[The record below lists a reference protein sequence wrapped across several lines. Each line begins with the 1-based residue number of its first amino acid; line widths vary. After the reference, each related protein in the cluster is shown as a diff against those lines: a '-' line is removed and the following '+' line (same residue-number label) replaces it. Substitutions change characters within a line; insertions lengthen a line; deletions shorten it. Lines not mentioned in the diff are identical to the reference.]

1 MNTKNTRNAETPKA
15 ALLLSAGIIAAVAA
29 FGSVAAFAQAPTNPP
44 GVDARGQSIG
54 PDSTRPG
61 PPSSRRPGAGGNNA
75 NQTRGGATYSGMVPS
90 GTSGG
95 SSFGMADLAG
105 AMRRAAAMRQAARL
119 RARSAPS
126 QARASYRSAEA
137 SLSGV
142 SGNTAAAS
150 SGGDFALSAPQAAG
164 DIRAIQGSAR
174 RARLEGRTRE
184 ASRLRTMA
192 TRYAAGARDFFTGE
206 MREALFAPAALPT
219 VVIRGD
225 RRAAPS
231 ARAGTTATASRRSR
245 GRGDAAGQPAPGNG
259 AAGTPLPAAPSG
271 PVLLNFATPPVIVQ
285 DPNVTPDDVIVV
297 SPPPVVRP

>member
-1 MNTKNTRNAETPKA
+1 MNTKNTRNAETPWA
-15 ALLLSAGIIAAVAA
+15 PRLLSAGIIAAVAA
-29 FGSVAAFAQAPTNPP
+29 FGPVSAFAQAPTNPP

-61 PPSSRRPGAGGNNA
+61 PPSSRRPGAAGNA
-75 NQTRGGATYSGMVPS
+75 NQARGATYSGMVPS
-90 GTSGG
+90 GTSGA
-95 SSFGMADLAG
+95 SFGTADLAG

-137 SLSGV
+137 SLLGV
-142 SGNTAAAS
+142 SGSTATTG

-164 DIRAIQGSAR
+164 DIRAIQGAAR
-174 RARLEGRTRE
+174 RARQEGRTRE

-206 MREALFAPAALPT
+206 MREALFAPAALPA

-225 RRAAPS
+225 RRAAPGT
-231 ARAGTTATASRRSR
+231 RAAATTTTSASRRGSGNTAR
-245 GRGDAAGQPAPGNG
+245 QSAPNG
-259 AAGTPLPAAPSG
+259 AGGTPLPAPPSG
-271 PVLLNFATPPVIVQ
+271 PVLLNPATPPVIVQ
-285 DPNVTPDDVIVV
+285 DPNGTPDGIIVV
-297 SPPPVVRP
+297 APPPVVQP